1 MYYIF
6 SEDKRSGESNV
17 ENDKI
22 AVFMNEDAPGIEP
35 VRLLN
40 DEDDA
45 AATTG
50 FAKSGWRAMR

>member
-6 SEDKRSGESNV
+6 SDDKQRGESNV

-22 AVFMNEDAPGIEP
+22 VVFVNEDAPGIEP

-45 AATTG
+45 AATG